1 MGSDSIVQTY
11 FLPFV
16 AMDEMKSIT
25 GGVSTIAAEDSK
37 PHTDA
42 EGENDDESSGGKK
55 DSEADEGEDDDEE
68 RGNDN
73 EHDNVDDWRL
83 DINA

>member
-25 GGVSTIAAEDSK
+25 GGVSTIAAEDYK

-42 EGENDDESSGGKK
+42 EGENDD
-55 DSEADEGEDDDEE
+55 
-68 RGNDN
+68 
-73 EHDNVDDWRL
+73 
-83 DINA
+83 